1 MQGGERKVGN
11 RETGTNRRG
20 RSHPVN
26 HPTVTTALQ
35 EEEGDV
41 EAETAASVQ
50 SSDAIIPGTAV
61 MNVGT
66 LDPVVDPVQ

>member
-1 MQGGERKVGN
+1 M
-11 RETGTNRRG
+11 
-20 RSHPVN
+20 
-26 HPTVTTALQ
+26 Q